1 MLITN
6 LPVCAL
12 PAPGHL
18 EIVFN
23 HFLSLAWACSG
34 KLALPGSNTVT
45 QLHRLHT
52 NSGPSIILL
61 QAEEQR
67 KASQQ
72 REANGGGFRGGRGR
86 GGRRGRGGSRG
97 RGGRGRSP
105 RGGGRGRGQ
114 KRSSEGGVT
123 QGAYKLVK
131 TD

>member
-1 MLITN
+1 MITN
-6 LPVCAL
+6 LRVCAL

-18 EIVFN
+18 EFVSN
-23 HFLSLAWACSG
+23 HVLPLAWACSG
-34 KLALPGSNTVT
+34 KLALPSSNTVT

-86 GGRRGRGGSRG
+86 GGRRGGSRG
-97 RGGRGRSP
+97 RGGRGRGRST